1 MFTQSSV
8 MSMAENPVQPED
20 RAADLFFQLSS
31 PDRKRIL
38 SELQK
43 ENIHLNGL
51 AKRLDMT
58 ATETFRQLQRLSDA
72 SLIERGSNGKYH
84 LTPYGK
90 LVLESSSSLE
100 FLSKFKEYFREHNA
114 FVLPPDLRARLG
126 ELTGCRL
133 VTSNTETLN
142 IVDEMIKTAEK
153 NIDAT
158 VFGLEIYLKKMQDRL
173 QEGVKERW
181 LLHESYLTKAKVFFR
196 SAKQLPDTRWSPSVP
211 IELFLN
217 EKVAGVTLPLNEG
230 SSSYYSLFGTDP
242 RFVRWA
248 EDLFDAEWQ
257 KAKIWRP

>member
-1 MFTQSSV
+1 MF
-8 MSMAENPVQPED
+8 MAENPVQPED

-72 SLIERGSNGKYH
+72 SLIQRGSSGKYH
-84 LTPYGK
+84 LTNYGK

-100 FLSKFKEYFREHNA
+100 FISKFKEYFREHNA

-126 ELTGCRL
+126 ELLGCRL

-142 IVDEMIKTAEK
+142 IVEEMIMNAEK

-158 VFGLEIYLKKMQDRL
+158 VFGLELYLKKMQDRL

-181 LLHESYLTKAKVFFR
+181 LLHESYLPKAKVFFR
-196 SAKQLPDTRWSPSVP
+196 SAKQLPETRWAPNVP
-211 IELFLN
+211 IEMFLN

-230 SSSYYSLFGTDP
+230 SSSYYSLFGSNP
-242 RFVRWA
+242 RFIRWTG
-248 EDLFDAEWQ
+248 DLFDAEWQ